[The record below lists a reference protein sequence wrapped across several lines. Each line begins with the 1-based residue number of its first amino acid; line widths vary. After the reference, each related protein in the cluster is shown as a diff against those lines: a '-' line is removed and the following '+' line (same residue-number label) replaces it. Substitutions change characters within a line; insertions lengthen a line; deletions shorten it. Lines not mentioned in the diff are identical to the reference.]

1 MFHESGTVLPKGVG
15 TSTPEEVA
23 RAVVS
28 AIERNRFEVDVAPV
42 GMRMVSTF
50 ASLAPAT
57 AAKLTQKVGGGTV
70 AAQLAEGQ
78 RHKR

>member
-1 MFHESGTVLPKGVG
+1 
-15 TSTPEEVA
+15 
-23 RAVVS
+23 
-28 AIERNRFEVDVAPV
+28 
-42 GMRMVSTF
+42 MVSTF

-57 AAKLTQKVGGGTV
+57 AARLTQKVGGGKV